1 MDIFAYLNE
10 LGIPFEQVNHPAVF
24 TVEQAKKRVPPMR
37 GANTKNLFVRNKRG
51 NRHFLLIVGYEK
63 QVDLKALAKKI
74 EVSPLSLASPER
86 LWTHLGVEPGSVS
99 LLAIT
104 NDMESTVDI
113 IIDRSL
119 MNAEYWKCHP
129 HVNTSTLSIAVTD
142 IVRVMDQSK
151 HRYQVVDVPERDLSR

>member
-10 LGIPFEQVNHPAVF
+10 LGIPFEKMDHPAVF
-24 TVEQAKKRVPPMR
+24 TVEQAKQLVPPMR

-51 NRHFLLIVGYEK
+51 NRHFLVIVGYGK
-63 QVDLKALAKKI
+63 RVDLKALSKMI

-104 NDMESTVDI
+104 NDVEHVVDI
-113 IIDRSL
+113 VIDKSL
-119 MNAEYWKCHP
+119 LDAEYWKCHP

-142 IVRVMDQSK
+142 IIRIMEQSEHGYK
-151 HRYQVVDVPERDLSR
+151 VVEVPERDPST